1 MAKDSTIQNSATKDS
16 ATKDKSAFR
25 TIGELSKELNI
36 KPHIL
41 RYWEEQFGML
51 QPLKRAGSRRHYRP
65 EDVDMVKTIDRL
77 LNEEGYTIKGARK
90 SLASRKKPVT
100 EAAQETAAVPM
111 AASVKDDG
119 GLMLKELKVIREQ
132 LSSALS
138 QA

>member
-1 MAKDSTIQNSATKDS
+1 MTKDS
-16 ATKDKSAFR
+16 PSKDSSSKDRGAFR

-41 RYWEEQFGML
+41 RYWEDQFGML

-65 EDVDMVKTIDRL
+65 EDVDMVKTINRL

-90 SLASRKKPVT
+90 FLTSRKLQSGAAMDQGAPVAT
-100 EAAQETAAVPM
+100 PTKAQNDGAVI
-111 AASVKDDG
+111 
-119 GLMLKELKVIREQ
+119 LTELKTIRDR
-132 LSSALS
+132 LSSALG

>member
-1 MAKDSTIQNSATKDS
+1 MTKDS
-16 ATKDKSAFR
+16 PSKDRGAFR

-41 RYWEEQFGML
+41 RYWEDQFGML

-65 EDVDMVKTIDRL
+65 EDVAMVKTINRL

-90 SLASRKKPVT
+90 ALTGRKTQPSAGETKEAPAASAT
-100 EAAQETAAVPM
+100 PM

-119 GLMLKELKVIREQ
+119 GLMLKELKTIRDQ

>member
-1 MAKDSTIQNSATKDS
+1 MTKDS
-16 ATKDKSAFR
+16 GAFR

-41 RYWEEQFGML
+41 RYWEDQFGML

-65 EDVDMVKTIDRL
+65 EDVTMVKTINRL

-90 SLASRKKPVT
+90 FLTSHKAKSGAAASQPAASAPPV
-100 EAAQETAAVPM
+100 
-111 AASVKDDG
+111 AASVKDDSG
-119 GLMLKELKVIREQ
+119 VMLKELKTIRDR

>member
-1 MAKDSTIQNSATKDS
+1 MTKDS
-16 ATKDKSAFR
+16 GAFR

-41 RYWEEQFGML
+41 RYWEDQFGML

-65 EDVDMVKTIDRL
+65 EDVEMVKTINRL
-77 LNEEGYTIKGARK
+77 LNEDGYTIKGARK
-90 SLASRKKPVT
+90 FLASQKNRST
-100 EAAQETAAVPM
+100 THAVPD
-111 AASVKDDG
+111 ALVTSVVASANEDD
-119 GLMLKELKVIREQ
+119 GLMLRELKTIRDR

>member
-1 MAKDSTIQNSATKDS
+1 MTKDS
-16 ATKDKSAFR
+16 GAFR

-41 RYWEEQFGML
+41 RYWEDQFGML

-65 EDVDMVKTIDRL
+65 EDVEMVKTINRL

-90 SLASRKKPVT
+90 SLSSRDKSLIGAPKD
-100 EAAQETAAVPM
+100 AAAVPM
-111 AASVKDDG
+111 AASVNDDG
-119 GLMLKELKVIREQ
+119 GVMMSELKNIRDR

>member
-1 MAKDSTIQNSATKDS
+1 MTKDSTTKDS
-16 ATKDKSAFR
+16 GAFR

-41 RYWEEQFGML
+41 RYWEDQFGML

-65 EDVDMVKTIDRL
+65 EDVAMVKTINRL
-77 LNEEGYTIKGARK
+77 LNDEGYTIKGARK
-90 SLASRKKPVT
+90 FLTSRKAQ
-100 EAAQETAAVPM
+100 AATDMIPQASVASEGSM
-111 AASVKDDG
+111 AASVKEDNS
-119 GLMLKELKVIREQ
+119 LMLGELKTIRDQ

>member
-1 MAKDSTIQNSATKDS
+1 MTKDS
-16 ATKDKSAFR
+16 GAFR

-41 RYWEEQFGML
+41 RYWEDQFGML

-65 EDVDMVKTIDRL
+65 EDVEMVKTINRL

-90 SLASRKKPVT
+90 ALTGRKTQPAKDVAPQTSVAS
-100 EAAQETAAVPM
+100 EGSM
-111 AASVKDDG
+111 AATVKEDNG
-119 GLMLKELKVIREQ
+119 VMLKELKTIRDR
-132 LSSALS
+132 LSSALG

>member
-1 MAKDSTIQNSATKDS
+1 MTKDS
-16 ATKDKSAFR
+16 GAFR
-25 TIGELSKELNI
+25 TIGELSKELSI

-41 RYWEEQFGML
+41 RYWEDQFGML

-65 EDVDMVKTIDRL
+65 EDVEMVKTINRL

-90 SLASRKKPVT
+90 FLTSRKNRPT
-100 EAAQETAAVPM
+100 APAAEKTSAAAIPM
-111 AASVKDDG
+111 AVKAGEDT
-119 GLMLKELKVIREQ
+119 GLMLKELKIIRDR